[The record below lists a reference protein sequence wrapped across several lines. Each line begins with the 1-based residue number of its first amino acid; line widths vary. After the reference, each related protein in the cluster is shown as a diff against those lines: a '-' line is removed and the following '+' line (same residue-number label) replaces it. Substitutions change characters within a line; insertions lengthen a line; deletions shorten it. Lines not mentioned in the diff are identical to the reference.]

1 MLEVTDL
8 RFRYPLDRGSPFE
21 LRTSAFSVASGGTL
35 ALIGPS
41 GCGKSTLLSLISGE
55 RVPASGEV
63 RFDRLNISTASERE
77 RRAFRVTTVG
87 LIFQEFR
94 LIESLSVLENI
105 VLPCRLHPALPL
117 DASARRRAGELAER
131 LGIGG
136 LLRRHPHALS
146 HGERQ
151 RVAVARGLLAK
162 PKLIL
167 ADEPTGNL
175 DPAGKRRLL
184 DELMLLAREQG
195 AIVILAT
202 HDHALLPS
210 FDQVI
215 DLAATGATA
224 STEGR

>member
-1 MLEVTDL
+1 
-8 RFRYPLDRGSPFE
+8 
-21 LRTSAFSVASGGTL
+21 VASGGTL

-55 RVPASGEV
+55 RVPVSGEV

-184 DELMLLAREQG
+184 DELMVLAREQG
-195 AIVILAT
+195 AIVIVAT
-202 HDHALLPS
+202 HDHGLLPS

-215 DLAATGATA
+215 DLAATGAAA